1 MAEALLRAD
10 PAAHVVTTSREP
22 LRAEGEWT
30 YRLPP
35 LAVPGPD
42 LKDEDDLVRH
52 GAVRLFITRAQAVD
66 PHIVMDCHI
75 TETIAAICRR
85 LDGIPLAIELA
96 AARTAALGIEQIGG
110 RLDDRFRLL
119 ASGRRTALPRHQTM
133 HATLDWSHE
142 LLTVPEQ
149 VVLRRL
155 AIFVGSFELEG
166 ASAVATSPELA
177 PSDVIDTLANL
188 VLKSLV
194 DRTTTGYRLLETP
207 RAFAFDK
214 LVESGELEAVSRRHA
229 EYHRI
234 CFERAEIEWD
244 TRAEAEWLA
253 DYGPK
258 IDDVRAALD
267 WAFSSGSDTS
277 VGVALTAAVV
287 PLWMELSLLQECC
300 NRVERALSTLE
311 AAASRDPRWEM
322 KLNVALAASLLYI
335 RGVMPE
341 LGAIWTRALEIAE
354 ALGEREYQLR
364 ALRGLH
370 TFYNGRHFPSSLD
383 IAKKFCLVAEQQ
395 SHQNDRLV
403 GDGMVGLSQHYLGD
417 QTSARTHIERMLA
430 NFFAPHDGSHYY
442 AIRFRFDQQSAR
454 LVLSRILWLQGFP
467 DQAMQTAKSAVEDA
481 LEINDVISTCSVL
494 AHAACPIAVW
504 TGDLEAAQRHMKVL
518 LDLSSRYSLPFWSK
532 LGGMFEAL
540 LAVKH
545 GEVADGLRSL
555 RSRFDELDE
564 RLPASSKLKFQS
576 EIAEFLGRAGQIAD
590 ALAVADQAIERCE
603 QTGERWVFP
612 ELLRIRGELLLLG
625 GRSTAAKAE
634 SHFLEAIAL
643 AHRQCAHSWELR
655 AAMSLTRLL
664 RDQRRNA
671 EAIAVIK
678 PIYKSFTEGFSTV
691 DLTAAKALIDNL
703 QVTG

>member
-1 MAEALLRAD
+1 
-10 PAAHVVTTSREP
+10 
-22 LRAEGEWT
+22 
-30 YRLPP
+30 
-35 LAVPGPD
+35 
-42 LKDEDDLVRH
+42 
-52 GAVRLFITRAQAVD
+52 
-66 PHIVMDCHI
+66 
-75 TETIAAICRR
+75 
-85 LDGIPLAIELA
+85 
-96 AARTAALGIEQIGG
+96 
-110 RLDDRFRLL
+110 
-119 ASGRRTALPRHQTM
+119 
-133 HATLDWSHE
+133 
-142 LLTVPEQ
+142 
-149 VVLRRL
+149 
-155 AIFVGSFELEG
+155 
-166 ASAVATSPELA
+166 
-177 PSDVIDTLANL
+177 
-188 VLKSLV
+188 
-194 DRTTTGYRLLETP
+194 
-207 RAFAFDK
+207 
-214 LVESGELEAVSRRHA
+214 
-229 EYHRI
+229 
-234 CFERAEIEWD
+234 
-244 TRAEAEWLA
+244 
-253 DYGPK
+253 
-258 IDDVRAALD
+258 
-267 WAFSSGSDTS
+267 
-277 VGVALTAAVV
+277 
-287 PLWMELSLLQECC
+287 
-300 NRVERALSTLE
+300 
-311 AAASRDPRWEM
+311 
-322 KLNVALAASLLYI
+322 
-335 RGVMPE
+335 
-341 LGAIWTRALEIAE
+341 
-354 ALGEREYQLR
+354 
-364 ALRGLH
+364 
-370 TFYNGRHFPSSLD
+370 
-383 IAKKFCLVAEQQ
+383 
-395 SHQNDRLV
+395 
-403 GDGMVGLSQHYLGD
+403 
-417 QTSARTHIERMLA
+417 MLA

-634 SHFLEAIAL
+634 GHFLEAIAL